1 MTTSTMVPAAD
12 EMMRVLYEWGVKRI
26 YGLPGGSLDSTMNSI
41 HTYRDRIDYIGVR
54 HEEFGALAAVAEAK
68 ITGRIGVMLG
78 SAGPGAAHLVN
89 GLYDAKM
96 DNIPVLAIVGQVPSS
111 RMNLD
116 FFQELPENPMFADAT
131 VYNRTVMTAEQLPLV
146 IDTAIRT
153 AYAKRGPA
161 VVVLPKDL
169 GWKEIEQGAYPVS
182 ANVRSEQNATYPISE
197 QKINEALDLLSAA
210 KRPVIYFG
218 QGARQ
223 AGEELLKASQLLG
236 APLMSTYLAK
246 GIIDHDTESYMIS
259 TGRVATKPSVD
270 AGRSADAVLFIGTN
284 YEFGEFFFH
293 PQAKFIDVN
302 INPMVLGARHAAE
315 LGFQADA
322 RQFLSALNDAATKRG
337 LDGTQSPWLAAAKE
351 NRAQWETWISKQTTD
366 ESPIRLETVFH
377 EINKVAAPDA
387 LFGIDVGNVNI
398 ASARFLKVNPGQQ
411 FTTSPLFAT
420 MGYGLPA
427 AVAGSLEYPQR
438 QVWNLAGDGGITMVI
453 QGLTTAAEHHLPIIS
468 VVLTNESLGY
478 IEAEQDDTNQPHSG
492 IALSDLDFAKI
503 AEGFGVQGLT
513 VRTADELRA
522 ALAKAQHT
530 TEPILIDVKVTN
542 DRMLPVEQ
550 FPQSRDER
558 ADFDEFRASYRAQDL
573 EPFAEIL
580 ARHQA

>member
-12 EMMRVLYEWGVKRI
+12 EMMRVLEEWGVKRI

-41 HTYRDRIDYIGVR
+41 HTYRDHIDYIGVR
-54 HEEFGALAAVAEAK
+54 HEEFGSLAAVAEAK

-131 VYNRTVMTAEQLPLV
+131 VYNRTIMTAEQLPLV

-169 GWKEIEQGAYPVS
+169 GWEKIEQGAYPVS
-182 ANVRSEQNATYPISE
+182 ANVQSQQDVTYNIPAENIE
-197 QKINEALDLLSAA
+197 RALDILTSA

-218 QGARQ
+218 QGARK
-223 AGEELLKASQLLG
+223 AGKELLEAADMLG

-246 GIIDHDTESYMIS
+246 GIIAHDTESYMIS

-270 AGRSADAVLFIGTN
+270 TGRSADAVLFIGTN
-284 YEFGEFFFH
+284 YEFGEFFFR
-293 PQAKFIDVN
+293 PDATFIDVN
-302 INPMVLGARHAAE
+302 INPIVLGARHAAK

-322 RQFLSALNDAATKRG
+322 QQFLTALIEAGHKRG
-337 LDGTQSPWLAAAKE
+337 LTSTDTPWLAAAKE
-351 NRAQWETWISKQTTD
+351 NRAQWEAWITEHTTD
-366 ESPIRLETVFH
+366 ESPIRLETVFN
-377 EINKVAAPDA
+377 EINKVTTDDA

-398 ASARFLKVNPGQQ
+398 ASARFLKINPGQQ
-411 FTTSPLFAT
+411 FTTSPLYAT

-438 QVWNLAGDGGITMVI
+438 QAWNLAGDGAAAMVI
-453 QGLTTAAEHHLPIIS
+453 QGLTTATEHHLPIIS
-468 VVLTNESLGY
+468 VVLSNESLGY

-492 IALSDLDFAKI
+492 IKLSGLDFAKI
-503 AEGFGVQGLT
+503 AEGFGVAGIT
-513 VRTADELRA
+513 VRNTDELRA
-522 ALAKAQHT
+522 ALAKAKDT

-542 DRMLPVEQ
+542 DRLLPVEQ

-558 ADFDEFRASYRAQDL
+558 IDFDEFRAAYDAEKL
-573 EPFAEIL
+573 EPFGEIL